1 MILLEE
7 RLERQKSKESLSI
20 SPDKKLRGIND
31 VNKTNRVIKLLQFI
45 STTKSITDLLRKI
58 LLCVLLLSLLL
69 VILCFLFEL
78 FELLFNRF
86 VDRFEKSFLVINM
99 AFLFLMMI

>member
-20 SPDKKLRGIND
+20 SPDRKLRGIND

-78 FELLFNRF
+78 LFNMF